1 MLTSAKG
8 LGGGFPVGA
17 MMVKEEYAA
26 LGPGNHGSTFGGN
39 PLAMAAVK
47 AVLGVINDPAFLE
60 EVRFKGTVLK
70 NALIKLAEAVPGAE
84 VRGEGLLLGLDL
96 GDTDLARE
104 VFEYCLDRRS
114 SRQSGGRNDDPHGA
128 AAHRQQN
135 GGASGARYLSRRRLR
150 IDRGERTRGGGS
162 MSVVIPDLQNP
173 PPPPSPLS
181 GRDCLTLAEFSPE
194 EISLILDEA
203 IRIKA
208 LEKGRI
214 PYRPLRGRTLAMVFQ
229 KPSNRTRVSF
239 EVGMYQLGGHA
250 LHLSPEEIQIGKRE
264 TPSDT
269 GRVLARYIDAIMV
282 RTFDHG
288 DLEELAGAADVPVV
302 NGLSDAHH
310 PCQALADLMTVRE
323 ELGALEGTEIAYVGD
338 GNNVAH
344 SLAIACALTGT
355 RLTIAHPEGHGPDAE
370 IVDLADSLGAAPRL
384 TGDPAE
390 AVRGAGVVYTD
401 VWASMGQEAEAK
413 ERKQEFAPYQVDEG
427 LMDLAAEDAIF
438 LHCLP
443 AHRGEEVTAEV
454 IDGPRS
460 RVFDQAENRLHA
472 QKALLYL
479 LMG

>member
-1 MLTSAKG
+1 
-8 LGGGFPVGA
+8 VR
-17 MMVKEEYAA
+17 
-26 LGPGNHGSTFGGN
+26 ST
-39 PLAMAAVK
+39 
-47 AVLGVINDPAFLE
+47 I
-60 EVRFKGTVLK
+60 
-70 NALIKLAEAVPGAE
+70 
-84 VRGEGLLLGLDL
+84 
-96 GDTDLARE
+96 
-104 VFEYCLDRRS
+104 S
-114 SRQSGGRNDDPHGA
+114 
-128 AAHRQQN
+128 
-135 GGASGARYLSRRRLR
+135 
-150 IDRGERTRGGGS
+150 
-162 MSVVIPDLQNP
+162 DLQGA
-173 PPPPSPLS
+173 PPPSPLS
-181 GRDCLTLAEFSPE
+181 GRDCLTLGEFVPE
-194 EISLILDEA
+194 EVSLILDEA
-203 IRIKA
+203 LRIKT
-208 LEKGRI
+208 LQKSRI

-288 DLEELAGAADVPVV
+288 DLEELAGAADVPVI

-323 ELGALEGTEIAYVGD
+323 EFGTLEGVEISYVGD

-344 SLAIACALTGT
+344 SLAIACALTGAE
-355 RLTIAHPEGHGPDAE
+355 LTIAHPEGHGPDTE
-370 IVDLADSLGAAPRL
+370 IVELAGDLGAAPRL
-384 TGDPAE
+384 TKDPAE
-390 AVRGAGVVYTD
+390 AVRDANAVYTD
-401 VWASMGQEAEAK
+401 VWASMGQEAEAE

>member
-1 MLTSAKG
+1 M
-8 LGGGFPVGA
+8 
-17 MMVKEEYAA
+17 
-26 LGPGNHGSTFGGN
+26 
-39 PLAMAAVK
+39 
-47 AVLGVINDPAFLE
+47 
-60 EVRFKGTVLK
+60 
-70 NALIKLAEAVPGAE
+70 
-84 VRGEGLLLGLDL
+84 
-96 GDTDLARE
+96 
-104 VFEYCLDRRS
+104 RS
-114 SRQSGGRNDDPHGA
+114 
-128 AAHRQQN
+128 
-135 GGASGARYLSRRRLR
+135 
-150 IDRGERTRGGGS
+150 
-162 MSVVIPDLQNP
+162 VIPDIQDA
-173 PPPPSPLS
+173 PPPSSLS
-181 GRDCLTLAEFSPE
+181 GRDCLTLAEFSRE

-208 LEKGRI
+208 LQKSRI
-214 PYRPLRGRTLAMVFQ
+214 PYTPLRGRTLAMVFQ

-302 NGLSDAHH
+302 NGLSDVHH

-323 ELGALEGTEIAYVGD
+323 GLCTLAGTQIAYVGD

-355 RLTIAHPEGHGPDAE
+355 ELTIAHPEGHGPDTE
-370 IVDLADSLGAAPRL
+370 IMDLAESLGAAPHL
-384 TGDPAE
+384 TVDPAE
-390 AVRGAGVVYTD
+390 AVQGARVVYTD
-401 VWASMGQEAEAK
+401 VWASMGQEAEAQK
-413 ERKQEFAPYQVDEG
+413 RKQEFAPYQVDEG

-443 AHRGEEVTAEV
+443 AHRGEEVAAEV
-454 IDGPRS
+454 IDGPQS

>member
-1 MLTSAKG
+1 
-8 LGGGFPVGA
+8 
-17 MMVKEEYAA
+17 
-26 LGPGNHGSTFGGN
+26 
-39 PLAMAAVK
+39 
-47 AVLGVINDPAFLE
+47 
-60 EVRFKGTVLK
+60 
-70 NALIKLAEAVPGAE
+70 
-84 VRGEGLLLGLDL
+84 
-96 GDTDLARE
+96 
-104 VFEYCLDRRS
+104 
-114 SRQSGGRNDDPHGA
+114 
-128 AAHRQQN
+128 
-135 GGASGARYLSRRRLR
+135 
-150 IDRGERTRGGGS
+150 
-162 MSVVIPDLQNP
+162 MSVVIPDLQNSP
-173 PPPPSPLS
+173 PHPSPLS
-181 GRDCLTLAEFSPE
+181 GRDCLTLAEFSSE
-194 EISLILDEA
+194 DIALILDEA

-208 LEKGRI
+208 LQKSRI

-323 ELGALEGTEIAYVGD
+323 ELGTLEGTKIAYVGD

-344 SLAIACALTGT
+344 SLAIACALSGT
-355 RLTIAHPEGHGPDAE
+355 ELTIAHPEGHGPDAGVVE
-370 IVDLADSLGAAPRL
+370 LAASLGAAPHL
-384 TGDPAE
+384 TEDPAE
-390 AVRGAGVVYTD
+390 AVRGANAVYTD
-401 VWASMGQEAEAK
+401 VWASMGQEAEAE
-413 ERKQEFAPYQVDEG
+413 ERKAKFVPYQVDEA
-427 LMDLAAEDAIF
+427 LMDLTAEGAIF

-454 IDGPRS
+454 IDGPKS